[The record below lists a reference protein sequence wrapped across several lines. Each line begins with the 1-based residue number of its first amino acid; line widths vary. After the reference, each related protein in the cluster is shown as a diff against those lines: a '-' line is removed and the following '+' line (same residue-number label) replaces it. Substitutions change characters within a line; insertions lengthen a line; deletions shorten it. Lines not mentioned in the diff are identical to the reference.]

1 MQFKLAAMV
10 LALSPVIGSTV
21 FAAAVAEPNSAPIS
35 SSPSAVASTRPP
47 SSVVLEARKIET
59 SLAATIKKFI
69 PAYVFIGGGSG
80 VVISPD
86 GLMVTNDHVA
96 TDSKKWP
103 VRIGPKIYQANVL
116 GTDPV
121 GDITLLQIVGAKDLP
136 FVEFADSDKLFVGQ
150 QVIAI
155 GNPFATAEI
164 AGEPT
169 VTEGIISAVHC
180 FQGAYSDAIQT
191 DAPINPGN
199 SGGPLLTLDGKLAG
213 INGRINTRY
222 GAKANT
228 GIGIAIP
235 ALQIQ
240 RFLPQLK
247 IANGGRVY
255 HGMIRGVVGEG
266 EENETMQNGAEVK
279 DVRAGTLAEK
289 IGLLKGDRI
298 TGIDNYKLF
307 NFARYLGVVGTYPGG
322 TELSLKVDRG
332 GVAKVLKATLETLNP
347 GSLGM
352 EFKRPRS
359 PSDSLVV
366 DQVHAKLCAECAGVK
381 PGDTIVEWNGKPT
394 PNWMEWRK
402 NIAGLDLLAGEK
414 LTLKVHRAGE
424 KAEDLLL
431 TLILSSSFDE
441 KKK

>member
-1 MQFKLAAMV
+1 MRVKHLTCS
-10 LALSPVIGSTV
+10 LALSGFLAASV
-21 FAAAVAEPNSAPIS
+21 FGAAVDVPATAPIS
-35 SSPSAVASTRPP
+35 NSPSATAAP
-47 SSVVLEARKIET
+47 SAAVLEARKIET
-59 SLAATIKKFI
+59 ALAATIKKFV

-86 GLMVTNDHVA
+86 GLMLTNDHVA
-96 TDSKKWP
+96 TDSKKWT
-103 VRIGPKIYQANVL
+103 VRLGQKLYPAVVL

-121 GDITLLQIVGAKDLP
+121 GDITLLQIQGVKDLP

-169 VTEGIISAVHC
+169 VTHGIISAVHS

-235 ALQIQ
+235 AVQIQ

-247 IANGGRVY
+247 TASGGRVY
-255 HGMIRGVVGEG
+255 HGFIRGVVGEG
-266 EENETMQNGAEVK
+266 DENETVQNGAEVK
-279 DVRAGTLAEK
+279 DIRAGTLAEK
-289 IGLLKGDRI
+289 IGLQKGDRI
-298 TGIDNYKLF
+298 TGIENYKLF
-307 NFARYLGVVGTYPGG
+307 NYARYLGVVGTYPGG
-322 TELSLKVDRG
+322 TELNLKFVRAG
-332 GVAKVLKATLETLNP
+332 QPKTAKVTLETLNP
-347 GSLGM
+347 GTLGLD
-352 EFKRPRS
+352 FKRTRS
-359 PSDSLVV
+359 FADSIVV
-366 DQVHAKLCAECAGVK
+366 DNVHPKLCAEIAGIK
-381 PGDTIVEWNGKPT
+381 PGDVIVEWNGKPT
-394 PNWMEWRK
+394 PSWEAWRT
-402 NIAGLDLLAGEK
+402 NFAGMDLLAGEK
-414 LTLKVHRAGE
+414 LSLKVRRGPND
-424 KAEDLLL
+424 KPEDLLL
-431 TLILSSSFDE
+431 TLTLSSSFDE
-441 KKK
+441 VKK